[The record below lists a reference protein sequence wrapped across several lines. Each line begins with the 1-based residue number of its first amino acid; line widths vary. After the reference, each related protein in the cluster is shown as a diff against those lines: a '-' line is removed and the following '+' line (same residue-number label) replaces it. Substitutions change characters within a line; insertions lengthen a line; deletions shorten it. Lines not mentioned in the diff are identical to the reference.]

1 MNNNLKY
8 VKKQVGIVLAV
19 LLFGL
24 ILFALGLV
32 VGSGGKNPWDILS
45 PDKWQEIVSKFTGR
59 QYLLKEG

>member
-32 VGSGGKNPWDILS
+32 VGYGGKNPWDILY

-59 QYLLKEG
+59 

>member
-24 ILFALGLV
+24 ILFVVGLV
-32 VGSGGKNPWDILS
+32 VGYGGKDPWLILS
-45 PDKWQEIVSKFTGR
+45 LDKWHTIISKFTGR
-59 QYLLKEG
+59 